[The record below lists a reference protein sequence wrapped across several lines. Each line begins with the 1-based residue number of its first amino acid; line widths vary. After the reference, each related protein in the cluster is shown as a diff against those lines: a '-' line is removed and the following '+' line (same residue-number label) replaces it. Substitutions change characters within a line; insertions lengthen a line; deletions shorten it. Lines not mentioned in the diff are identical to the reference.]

1 MLTLFVLASAL
12 AQPAVQ
18 TDALAVAFKN
28 PPASAKPHTWW
39 HWMDGNITKDGIT
52 KDLEAMRASGLGGAH
67 IFDVGQGVPAGPIN
81 YNTEEWRE
89 LMVFALQE
97 AKRLNLDM
105 TMHNCAGWSSSAG
118 PWVAPTDAMK
128 KVTFATTNF
137 TGPGRAPL
145 PNPPKV
151 RGFYQDILIIAV
163 PQTSSSSGTTSRNEL
178 TGLGANPGQVSTLD
192 WPKIDM
198 SKAKVLHSD
207 SIAHDHEI
215 DTQLTGGK
223 WTILRMGVTLTG
235 AQNVASRASGQGLEV
250 DKLNAGALDRFF
262 AGGMDPLFDKL
273 GANSALNTVLVDSY
287 ETGYNNWTPGMLDE
301 FKRRRGYDAKP
312 YLPALAGFVV
322 ENEEKT
328 LGFLFDYRRTI
339 AELWAQNYSGHF
351 AEKLK
356 ERGFQLAIEPYG
368 NGNFDPFTFA
378 KPAGLIMGE
387 YWVGDTY
394 INPSVKH
401 ASSVAHIYGHSVV
414 GAEALTA
421 SPEQA
426 GWRNQPKQ
434 WKPFAD
440 HAMTLGINRIIYH
453 RFAHQ
458 PFNDD
463 VLPGMTM
470 GPWGSH
476 VDRTNTIWPY
486 MTNWNM
492 YLTRSQ
498 YLLQQGKFVGDILMF
513 AGEDSP
519 QSMAGEGQKLPQVPE
534 GYDFD
539 YIGQDPLMSV
549 TVENGRIVLP
559 NGASYSLL
567 VLPDSTKMTLPLA
580 LKMKQIVELG
590 GNVLGPKPVS
600 TPSLGETLFNS
611 PERVKLV
618 TDQVW
623 GKNPVDGDVHMY
635 GSGRVFVGT
644 SLTSALAALKI
655 PKDFV
660 AGAKDVRA
668 IHRRIGSTESYFVA
682 SSQPYPRTVNCQF
695 RSNSGNVKVQLWN
708 PQTGSIQDA
717 PVWKKVVQN
726 GKVTAIEVPLALPAD
741 GSVFV
746 MISPTAKVA
755 NHLTK
760 VVATPYNVITKALP
774 KLTILKATYG
784 DAASGK
790 IVDVTSLVAKAADN
804 HSLRLTATNSALGG
818 DPAYLVV
825 KKLVVTYQLGSE
837 TKTVTVPENGTLSL
851 GNLPDA
857 GSPPLYELAGGSM
870 HVWQDGDFTTTWS
883 TGKSSTTKVRGLPAA
898 ATVKGPWQ
906 AAFPSGWDT
915 PPKVTFD
922 KLMSWT
928 DHSNFGVK
936 HFSGTIRYT
945 NTLSVTA
952 AQVAK
957 GKRLILDL
965 GDVRELCRVRLNG
978 IPLAALWGSPYRV
991 DITNFAKVGKN
1002 SLEVDVTNLWVNRLI
1017 GDEQFPDDMGW
1028 RGAQLNGWPEWFV
1041 KGEKRPESNR
1051 KTFTTWRHNFKD
1063 TPLMP
1068 SGLLGPV
1075 VLRTVR
1081 VLPVK

>member
-18 TDALAVAFKN
+18 TDALAAAFKN

-39 HWMDGNITKDGIT
+39 HWMDGNITKSGIT
-52 KDLEAMRASGLGGAH
+52 KDLEAMKASGLGGAH

-89 LMVFALQE
+89 LMVFALEE

-128 KVTFATTNF
+128 KVTFATTDF

-145 PNPPKV
+145 PDPPKV
-151 RGFYQDILIIAV
+151 RGYYQDILIVAV
-163 PQTSSSSGTTSRNEL
+163 PQTSSTPGVDGRNEL
-178 TGLGANPGQVSTLD
+178 TGLGANPGQVDTLN

-198 SKAKVLHSD
+198 SRARVFVSD
-207 SIAHDHEI
+207 SIAHDHDI
-215 DTQLTGGK
+215 DTQLPSGK

-235 AQNVASRASGQGLEV
+235 AQNVASRDSGRGLEV

-273 GANSALNTVLVDSY
+273 GANSALHTVLVDSY
-287 ETGYNNWTPGMLDE
+287 ETGYNNWTPGMFDE
-301 FKRRRGYDAKP
+301 FKRRRGYEATQ

-322 ENEEKT
+322 ESQEKT
-328 LGFLFDYRRTI
+328 LGFLFDYRKTI
-339 AELWAQNYSGHF
+339 AELWAENYSGHF
-351 AEKLK
+351 ANKLK

-387 YWVGDTY
+387 YWVGDSN

-401 ASSVAHIYGHSVV
+401 ASSVAHVYGHSVV

-434 WKPFAD
+434 WKPYAD

-458 PFNDD
+458 PFEDN

-486 MTNWNM
+486 MNSWNM

-539 YIGQDPLMSV
+539 YIGQDPLMSL
-549 TVENGRIVLP
+549 TVKNGRIVLP
-559 NGASYSLL
+559 NGGSYALL
-567 VLPDSTKMTLPLA
+567 VLPDSKKMTLPVA
-580 LKMKQIVELG
+580 LKIKQIVELG
-590 GNVLGPKPVS
+590 GNVLGPKPTTS
-600 TPSLGETLFNS
+600 PSLSEEVIRTAD
-611 PERVKLV
+611 RVQMLS
-618 TDQVW
+618 DQVW
-623 GKNPVDGDVHMY
+623 GKTPKEGEVHMY
-635 GSGRVFVGT
+635 GSGRVFVGS
-644 SLTSALAALKI
+644 SLTSAIAALKI
-655 PKDFV
+655 PKDFS
-660 AGAKDVRA
+660 ADAKDVRS
-668 IHRRIGSTESYFVA
+668 IHRRIGARDAYFVA
-682 SSQPYPRTVNCQF
+682 SSQPYPRIVNCQF
-695 RSNSGNVKVQLWN
+695 RSSTGNVQVQLWDAT
-708 PQTGSIQDA
+708 TGAIQDA
-717 PVWKKVVQN
+717 PVWRKVVRD
-726 GKVTAIEVPLALPAD
+726 GKVTAIEVPLALQAD
-741 GSVFV
+741 GSMFV
-746 MISPTAKVA
+746 MISPSAKVS

-760 VVATPYNVITKALP
+760 VEATPYNVLTKALP

-790 IVDVTSLVAKAADN
+790 VVDVTSLVAKAGDA
-804 HSLRLTATNSALGG
+804 HSLRMIASNGALGG

-825 KKLVVTYQLGSE
+825 KKLVVTYQLGNE
-837 TKTVTVPENGTLSL
+837 TKTVTIPENGTLSL

-857 GSPPLYELAGGSM
+857 GSPPVYELKGGAM
-870 HVWQDGDFTTTWS
+870 HVWQNGDFKTSWS
-883 TGKSSTTKVRGLPAA
+883 TGKSATLKVRDIPAA

-906 AAFPSGWDT
+906 ARFPSGWDA
-915 PPKVTFD
+915 PEKVTFD

-928 DHSNFGVK
+928 DHTNFGVK
-936 HFSGTIRYT
+936 HFSGTVRYS
-945 NTLSVTA
+945 NTISVTA
-952 AQVAK
+952 AQLAK

-978 IPLAALWGSPYRV
+978 IPLGALWGSPYRV
-991 DITNFAKVGKN
+991 DITEFAKVGKN
-1002 SLEVDVTNLWVNRLI
+1002 SL
-1017 GDEQFPDDMGW
+1017 
-1028 RGAQLNGWPEWFV
+1028 
-1041 KGEKRPESNR
+1041 
-1051 KTFTTWRHNFKD
+1051 
-1063 TPLMP
+1063 
-1068 SGLLGPV
+1068 
-1075 VLRTVR
+1075 
-1081 VLPVK
+1081 